1 MCLWVYGYSERP
13 LSASLTKC
21 QKHWGVVKAVL
32 RSVWY
37 HGHERVLRKKKK
49 WLIWK
54 QINLGPAIGLRKR
67 NGTWN
72 LEFQMEAGMSLKISV
87 QIENSTSN
95 LKVCI
100 KKKTNH
106 PNKIRRA
113 TLAFACGTSLY
124 GEKYKQLALR
134 LQLSHEEN
142 LCYGMNDFCKNSS
155 FIPCVSSTSPPEVNL
170 IYCMRLRLAVIKD

>member
-1 MCLWVYGYSERP
+1 
-13 LSASLTKC
+13 
-21 QKHWGVVKAVL
+21 
-32 RSVWY
+32 
-37 HGHERVLRKKKK
+37 
-49 WLIWK
+49 
-54 QINLGPAIGLRKR
+54 
-67 NGTWN
+67 
-72 LEFQMEAGMSLKISV
+72 MEAGMSLKISV

-134 LQLSHEEN
+134 LQLSPEEN